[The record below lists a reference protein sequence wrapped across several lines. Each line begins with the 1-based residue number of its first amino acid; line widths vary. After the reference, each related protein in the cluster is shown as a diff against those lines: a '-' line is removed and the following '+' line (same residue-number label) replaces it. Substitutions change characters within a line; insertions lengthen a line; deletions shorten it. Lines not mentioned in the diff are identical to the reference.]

1 MNHDDIVRMAREAA
15 NGMLSYDAEG
25 NWRLSESEVYR
36 FAELVKQHIQIE
48 QMAKFEEL
56 ANIVRMEERHKIIDI
71 LLRLHERAA
80 DSHNHYL
87 YAVNVIEGKI

>member
-1 MNHDDIVRMAREAA
+1 MTRLEIAEMMGWEPALIIDGVNSGTNSILDRVDTIVARAQE
-15 NGMLSYDAEG
+15 
-25 NWRLSESEVYR
+25 
-36 FAELVKQHIQIE
+36 
-48 QMAKFEEL
+48 
-56 ANIVRMEERHKIIDI
+56 EERYKIIDI